1 MESHED
7 GNNTAV
13 EVVPALMTAG
23 SGVAENAAASEEP
36 AAKREASA
44 KRKKG
49 AAGTAA
55 PSATA
60 AEASKQQL
68 SGHSQAVS
76 SVVWPAPDT
85 IVSGGWDN
93 TVGGHFPFGHPQLA
107 PRQGAIACLNCKK
120 YMQSL

>member
-1 MESHED
+1 
-7 GNNTAV
+7 
-13 EVVPALMTAG
+13 MTAG
-23 SGVAENAAASEEP
+23 SGVAETAAASEEP
-36 AAKREASA
+36 TAKREAGA

-76 SVVWPAPDT
+76 SVVWPAPET

-93 TVGGHFPFGHPQLA
+93 TVGAPFSCRHPELA
-107 PRQGAIACLNCKK
+107 LCRQATITCLDFEI
-120 YMQSL
+120 YMHPL

>member
-1 MESHED
+1 MESNED
-7 GNNTAV
+7 GNTSAV
-13 EVVPALMTAG
+13 DVVPALMTAG
-23 SGVAENAAASEEP
+23 SVVAENAAASEEP
-36 AAKREASA
+36 AAKREAGA

-76 SVVWPAPDT
+76 SVVWPASET

-93 TVGGHFPFGHPQLA
+93 TVGAPSPFRQPQLA
-107 PRQGAIACLNCKK
+107 RRQGAIACPNCKT
-120 YMQSL
+120 YMHAW